1 MTKGFDMT
9 ANSGLL
15 TGKRALIT
23 GASSGIG
30 AAAARVF
37 CENGASVLLV
47 ARREA
52 ELATITKE
60 LNDKGFTA
68 AYAVTDVSRTEEVK
82 RAVDRAVEL
91 FGGLDI
97 AFNNAGAGA
106 VPAPM
111 HLMEDADFE
120 AVMATNVLGTWNCM
134 KHEIAAMLANGGA
147 IVNNSS
153 VAGLVN
159 TPAAA
164 PYIASK
170 HAVIGLTKAA
180 VEYAAQGVR
189 VNAIAPGTTRS
200 EMMGQWFDLNPGLE
214 EQLHAM
220 APLPRTADPREIA
233 YAAAW
238 LLSDQASFMVG
249 ATVPVDGG
257 WTAR

>member
-1 MTKGFDMT
+1 MQEKT
-9 ANSGLL
+9 GLL
-15 TGKRALIT
+15 VGKRALIT

-37 CENGASVLLV
+37 CENGASVLLT
-47 ARREA
+47 ARREE
-52 ELATITKE
+52 ELAALTRE
-60 LNDKGFTA
+60 LTDEGHTA
-68 AYAVTDVSRTEEVK
+68 AYAVVDVSRAAEVK
-82 RAVDRAVEL
+82 AAVDRAVEL
-91 FGGLDI
+91 FGGLDA
-97 AFNNAGAGA
+97 AFNNAGLGT
-106 VPAPM
+106 VPAPL
-111 HLMEDADFE
+111 HLTDDADFE

-134 KHEIAAMLANGGA
+134 KYEIAAMLPGGGGA

-153 VAGLVN
+153 VAGLVT
-159 TPAAA
+159 TPASAA
-164 PYIASK
+164 YVASK

-180 VEYAAQGVR
+180 AEYAAQGVR

-200 EMMGQWFDLNPGLE
+200 EMMATWFDLNPGLE
-214 EQLHAM
+214 EHLHTM

-238 LLSDQASFMVG
+238 LLSDQASFVVG

>member
-1 MTKGFDMT
+1 MV
-9 ANSGLL
+9 NINNLL
-15 TGKRALIT
+15 AGRKALIT

-37 CENGASVLLV
+37 CEAGASVFLV
-47 ARREA
+47 ARRDNELAALAA
-52 ELATITKE
+52 ELRN
-60 LNDKGFTA
+60 LGFDA
-68 AYAVTDVSRTEEVK
+68 DHAVADVAHPGEAK
-82 RAVDRAVEL
+82 AAVEAAVERL
-91 FGGLDI
+91 GGLDA
-97 AFNNAGAGA
+97 AFNNAGTSV
-106 VPAPM
+106 VPVPM
-111 HLMEDADFE
+111 HLMDDADFE
-120 AVMATNVLGTWNCM
+120 GVMAVNVRGTWNCM
-134 KHEIAAMLANGGA
+134 KHELAAMLPGGGA

-153 VAGLVN
+153 VAGLVA

-180 VEYAAQGVR
+180 AGYAAQGIR

-200 EMMGQWFDLNPGLE
+200 EMMDRWFDLNPGLE
-214 EQLHAM
+214 EELRTM

-233 YAAAW
+233 AAAAW
-238 LLSDQASFMVG
+238 LLSDQASFVVG

>member
-1 MTKGFDMT
+1 MKEQT
-9 ANSGLL
+9 GLL
-15 TGKRALIT
+15 TGRRALIT

-37 CENGASVLLV
+37 CEQGASVLV
-47 ARREA
+47 TARREE
-52 ELATITKE
+52 ELVALTRE
-60 LNDKGFTA
+60 LTDQGHTA
-68 AYAVTDVSRTEEVK
+68 DYAVADVSRGEEVE
-82 RAVDRAVEL
+82 RAVARAVEL
-91 FGGLDI
+91 FGGLDA
-97 AFNNAGAGA
+97 AFNNAGLGT
-106 VPAPM
+106 VPEPL
-111 HLMEDADFE
+111 HLTPDADFE

-134 KHEIAAMLANGGA
+134 KHEIAAMLPGGGA

-153 VAGLVN
+153 VAGLVG
-159 TPAAA
+159 TPAGA

-180 VEYAAQGVR
+180 CGYAAQGIR

-214 EQLHAM
+214 EHLHSR

-238 LLSDQASFMVG
+238 LLSDQASFVVG